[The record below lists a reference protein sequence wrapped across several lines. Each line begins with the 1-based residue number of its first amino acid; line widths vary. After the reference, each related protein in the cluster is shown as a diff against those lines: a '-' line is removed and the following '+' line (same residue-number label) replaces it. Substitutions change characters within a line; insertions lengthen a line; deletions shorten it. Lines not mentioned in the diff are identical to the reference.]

1 MKAIRRNARRQIN
14 AMLDDA
20 ALIRFAFNG
29 NGIDGQDYRRLTANE
44 AREMMA
50 RHGVDCIWD
59 SETGCVTITL
69 DHGATIDAHATI
81 DNALSTMLPRK
92 AATCKKRLQVQL
104 QRTTATNGATDM
116 KIELTTEQRNAI
128 KTAAR
133 NAGVKIDDTR
143 IAGNPRRT
151 PIERLY
157 AAAGIRINGGEPV
170 NADRH
175 LPGGLTIG
183 EVLTVAGI

>member
-81 DNALSTMLPRK
+81 DNAL
-92 AATCKKRLQVQL
+92 AT
-104 QRTTATNGATDM
+104 
-116 KIELTTEQRNAI
+116 LTPEAI
-128 KTAAR
+128 AK
-133 NAGVKIDDTR
+133 
-143 IAGNPRRT
+143 
-151 PIERLY
+151 Y
-157 AAAGIRINGGEPV
+157 
-170 NADRH
+170 
-175 LPGGLTIG
+175 LPGHD
-183 EVLTVAGI
+183 AA